1 MEMNLNF
8 KRVDINAFTLKE
20 AQEILK
26 DKANFEQF
34 ANATSAWK
42 NAGSPMQN
50 TREFKEFCASYLAD
64 KTKNKQGLGCVIVY
78 EPGKADTRERPYELT
93 DVVNEQGKRKYKTSY
108 WLIEEGTGKVIA
120 KTSENKSKAKELA
133 KSLYVKGYRGNLECI
148 YVKEVAEGESKAF
161 NIKYQPSISA
171 KEGTF
176 IFFGVERN

>member
-93 DVVNEQGKRKYKTSY
+93 DVVNEQGTYWVANNFIWGWLVLPITQLAELIKNQPGDALKERLKT
-108 WLIEEGTGKVIA
+108 A
-120 KTSENKSKAKELA
+120 KTAWDDLLNSRKAEE
-133 KSLYVKGYRGNLECI
+133 KG
-148 YVKEVAEGESKAF
+148 S
-161 NIKYQPSISA
+161 
-171 KEGTF
+171 
-176 IFFGVERN
+176 